1 MEIKK
6 INLLVALLACLASCS
21 DDETV
26 VGNDGLP
33 DDGNTTV
40 VKFEMNAN
48 TGNFASVSPRGITLP
63 EITKDNFRILAFK
76 QKPGSESYFYAQ
88 DVPLNSLQL
97 NGNLLSG
104 TVRLPIGEYK
114 FLSTYGLAKDGGFAL
129 PALVPL
135 NTELTD
141 DLQITHSTVDGSS
154 VFFLEKGPLEEL
166 HSYALGLNSD
176 DNESVSASLTR
187 GVARVDI
194 LFLQAKKNNDGVT
207 YTEVSDSA
215 DVFGASKLANIEMQ
229 FTKLNK
235 NVNLVGL
242 KKTNDDASLFNFDF
256 SIPDLENAVT
266 RGTSLED
273 TKVGTKEFLEYDNI
287 TGDAIRQG
295 SAHVHGAYV
304 LPFDEAEN
312 TTDVQLI
319 LTNGAGDE
327 RIIKVPDKL
336 PLERNKVTL
345 IKIYVLS
352 GTVFN
357 TDVKFDITVDKT
369 WLDATSVDGEIQ

>member
-6 INLLVALLACLASCS
+6 INLLVAMLVCLASCS

-26 VGNDGLP
+26 DNNALP
-33 DDGNTTV
+33 DDGNTTT
-40 VKFEMNAN
+40 VKFEMNAR

-76 QKPGSESYFYAQ
+76 KSPLDGRFLYAQ
-88 DVPLNSLQL
+88 DVPLNTL
-97 NGNLLSG
+97 NFSVTLLSG

-129 PALVPL
+129 PALTPL

-141 DLQITHSTVDGSS
+141 DLRITHNEVDGSS
-154 VFFLEKGPLEEL
+154 VFFLEEGPLEKL
-166 HSYALGLNSD
+166 HSYELGLNPGE
-176 DNESVSASLTR
+176 NESVSASLTR

-194 LFLQAKKNNDGVT
+194 LFLQAKKNDDGIT
-207 YTEVSDSA
+207 YTEVTDST

-235 NVNLVGL
+235 NVNLVGI
-242 KKTNDDASLFNFDF
+242 KKTNDDASLFDVNF
-256 SIPDLENAVT
+256 SIPNLENAVT
-266 RGTSLED
+266 KGASEED
-273 TKVGTKEFLEYDNI
+273 TKVGTKDFLEYDNI
-287 TGDAIRQG
+287 TGDDIKRG

-304 LPFDEAEN
+304 LPYEEAEN
-312 TTDVQLI
+312 NTGVQLV
-319 LTNGAGDE
+319 LTNGVGDK
-327 RIIKVPDKL
+327 RIINVPENL

-352 GTVFN
+352 GTVFS
-357 TDVKFDITVDKT
+357 TDVKFNITIDTK
-369 WLDATSVDGEIQ
+369 WLDANSVDGEIQ